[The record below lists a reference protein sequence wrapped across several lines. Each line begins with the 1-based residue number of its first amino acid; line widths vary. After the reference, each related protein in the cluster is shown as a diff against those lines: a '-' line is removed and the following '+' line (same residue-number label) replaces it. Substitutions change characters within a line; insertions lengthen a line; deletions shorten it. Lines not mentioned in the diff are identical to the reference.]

1 MRGSDVRWP
10 NSYVARI
17 RAFNDTMSDALQRVT
32 DHLRSIRTRANA
44 ASMARDF
51 EGLRAVIGEYH
62 AVSRETA
69 TVIGDVGAVDAN
81 GVSAEWITTPE
92 SDPNRR
98 LLYIH
103 GGSWIAGGFPGYRPL
118 AGRIAAAAQCAVL
131 LIEYRLA
138 PEHPFPAGL
147 DDCITAYQW
156 MRKHSPNGSANA
168 SQCFIAGDSAGGNL
182 TLAGLLALRDRG
194 IPLPD
199 AAVAISPATDL
210 TGSGQSTV
218 TRAEV
223 DPIIDGARVAATAS
237 VYCKGYDLK
246 VPLISPLFGDLHGL
260 PRLLVQVG
268 DAETLL
274 DDSRR
279 FAAKAETAG
288 VEVTLEVWPAMPH
301 VWHVFAPVL
310 QESNDA
316 IEHLGAFLRR

>member
-1 MRGSDVRWP
+1 MDG
-10 NSYVARI
+10 
-17 RAFNDTMSDALQRVT
+17 ALQRVMN
-32 DHLRSIRTRANA
+32 HLRDIRQRANA

-51 EGLRAVIGEYH
+51 DGLRSVIGDYH
-62 AVSRETA
+62 AVSPDTG
-69 TVIGDVGAVDAN
+69 TVIGDVAAVNAN
-81 GVSAEWITTPE
+81 GVSAEWVTTPA

-103 GGSWIAGGFPGYRPL
+103 GGSWIAGGLPGYRPL
-118 AGRIAAAAQCAVL
+118 ASRIAEAAQCAVL

-156 MRKHSPNGSANA
+156 MREHGPNGVGDATHH
-168 SQCFIAGDSAGGNL
+168 FVAGDSAGGNL
-182 TLAGLLALRDRG
+182 TLASLLALRDRSES
-194 IPLPD
+194 LPD
-199 AAVAISPATDL
+199 AVVAISPATDL
-210 TGSGQSTV
+210 TGSGESTV
-218 TRAEV
+218 TRAKV

-237 VYCKGYDLK
+237 VYCKGCDLK
-246 VPLISPLFGDLHGL
+246 DPLVSPLFGDLHGL
-260 PRLLVQVG
+260 PRLLIHVG

-279 FAAKAETAG
+279 FAAKAEADG
-288 VEVTLEVWPAMPH
+288 VDVTLEVWPEMPH

-310 QESNDA
+310 QESSDA